1 MGTHPIFE
9 SDFDCLTEIMF
20 RQIGRHLARRA
31 ASAKVTQPAPA
42 FSGQAVVNGS
52 FQEISLE
59 QYTSEGKWVLFF
71 FYPLDFTFVCPTE
84 LIAFS
89 DMVSEFADNNCQVV
103 ACSVDSHFSHL
114 AWNNMPRNQ
123 GGLGGVEYPILAD
136 FSKQIAE
143 DYGVLIDAA
152 GGFDTPPSTI
162 FLLAA
167 LLKKLSEFY
176 RHSSSSKSTV
186 RSALRTGSL
195 ARRLSTLP
203 RLRTISVLL
212 NNLCDYDKLFPVLVQ
227 INA

>member
-1 MGTHPIFE
+1 M
-9 SDFDCLTEIMF
+9 L

-89 DMVSEFADNNCQVV
+89 DCVSEFADNNCQVV

-152 GGFDTPPSTI
+152 GGIATRGL
-162 FLLAA
+162 FLIDPNGIL
-167 LLKKLSEFY
+167 
-176 RHSSSSKSTV
+176 RHSTVNDLPVGRSPEEALRVLQAFQFVEEHGEVCPANWKPGKKTINPAKAQDYFSTV
-186 RSALRTGSL
+186 E
-195 ARRLSTLP
+195 
-203 RLRTISVLL
+203 
-212 NNLCDYDKLFPVLVQ
+212 
-227 INA
+227 

>member
-123 GGLGGVEYPILAD
+123 GG
-136 FSKQIAE
+136 IATR
-143 DYGVLIDAA
+143 GLFLIDPN
-152 GGFDTPPSTI
+152 GI
-162 FLLAA
+162 L
-167 LLKKLSEFY
+167 
-176 RHSSSSKSTV
+176 RHSTV
-186 RSALRTGSL
+186 NDLPVGRSPEEALRVLQAFQFVEEHGEVCP
-195 ARRLSTLP
+195 ANWKP
-203 RLRTISVLL
+203 GKKTI
-212 NNLCDYDKLFPVLVQ
+212 NPAKAQD
-227 INA
+227 